1 MCSYC
6 GCDSITVIGRFMN
19 EHVEIVNACG
29 QLRRAVVDGGDV
41 PEHAR
46 ALALLLGPHTQSEEV
61 GLFTVMKRRDEFAD
75 HVSILCGEHRS
86 LDELLAA
93 IAAGDHSLMDVFED
107 ALRDHIDKEDN
118 GLFPAA
124 ALGLD
129 GDEWAEI
136 DTTTHEHDHAAG
148 TPHHH

>member
-41 PEHAR
+41 PERAR

>member
-61 GLFTVMKRRDEFAD
+61 GLFTVMKRRGEFAD

>member
-1 MCSYC
+1 M
-6 GCDSITVIGRFMN
+6 IGRFMN

-41 PEHAR
+41 PGHAR
-46 ALALLLGPHTQSEEV
+46 TLALLLGPHTQSEEV

-75 HVSILCGEHRS
+75 HVTTLCGEHRS

-93 IAAGDHSLMDVFED
+93 IAAGDHSLMDAFED

-129 GDEWAEI
+129 GDEWTEI

-148 TPHHH
+148 TPHRH

>member
-29 QLRRAVVDGGDV
+29 QLRRAVADGGDV
-41 PEHAR
+41 PAR
-46 ALALLLGPHTQSEEV
+46 ARDLAHLLGPHTQSEEV
-61 GLFTVMKRRDEFAD
+61 GLFTVMKRRDEFAG
-75 HVSILCGEHRS
+75 HVDALCGEHRS

-93 IAAGDHSLMDVFED
+93 ISAGDHSLMDTFED
-107 ALRDHIDKEDN
+107 ALRAHIDKEDN

-129 GDEWAEI
+129 GDEWAEV
-136 DTTTHEHDHAAG
+136 DTTTHDHDHAAG

>member
-1 MCSYC
+1 
-6 GCDSITVIGRFMN
+6 MN

>member
-6 GCDSITVIGRFMN
+6 GCDSITVIGRFMA
-19 EHVEIVNACG
+19 EHVTIVNACG

-41 PEHAR
+41 PGRAR
-46 ALALLLGPHTQSEEV
+46 DLALLLGPHTQSEEV
-61 GLFTVMKRRDEFAD
+61 GLFSVMKRRDEFAD
-75 HVSILCGEHRS
+75 HVTTLCGEHRS

-93 IAAGDHSLMDVFED
+93 IAAGDHSLMDSFEV

-129 GDEWAEI
+129 GDEWTEI
-136 DTTTHEHDHAAG
+136 DGRTHEHDHASG
-148 TPHHH
+148 TAHHH

>member
-61 GLFTVMKRRDEFAD
+61 GLFTVMKRRGEVAD

>member
-19 EHVEIVNACG
+19 EHVDIVNACG

>member
-29 QLRRAVVDGGDV
+29 DLRRAVADGGDV
-41 PEHAR
+41 PAR
-46 ALALLLGPHTQSEEV
+46 ARDLAHLLGPHTQSEEV
-61 GLFTVMKRRDEFAD
+61 GLFTVMKRRDEFAG
-75 HVSILCGEHRS
+75 HVDALCGEHRS

-93 IAAGDHSLMDVFED
+93 ISAGDHSLMDTFED
-107 ALRDHIDKEDN
+107 ALRAHIDKEDN

-136 DTTTHEHDHAAG
+136 DTTTHDHDHAAG